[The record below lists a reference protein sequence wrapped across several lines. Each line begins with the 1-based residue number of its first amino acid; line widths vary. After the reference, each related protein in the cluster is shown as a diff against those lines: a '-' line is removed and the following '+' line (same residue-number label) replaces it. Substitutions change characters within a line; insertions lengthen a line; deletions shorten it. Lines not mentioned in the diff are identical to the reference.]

1 MSDTPHAS
9 SNSKRSEDGWTPVA
23 YERNG
28 VCVEGQYKVE
38 NQTMTVTC
46 ATGSKTAQVSRLPH
60 NALARFVLSELI
72 SPASNHQQAP
82 GRGVT
87 VLRRRTLNNRG

>member
-1 MSDTPHAS
+1 MSDTPRARP
-9 SNSKRSEDGWTPVA
+9 NRKNSEDGWTPVA

-46 ATGSKTAQVSRLPH
+46 ATGSKTVRVNRLPH
-60 NALARFVLSELI
+60 HALARFVLSELVC
-72 SPASNHQQAP
+72 PASNH
-82 GRGVT
+82 
-87 VLRRRTLNNRG
+87 